1 VIPKSDGIQSEIVG
15 VGMLLFA
22 VLQHRVIHAPDV
34 VSLRTQVRFPIIADC
49 VNGNGTAMCEGR
61 TATPIRLS
69 RKNRGSSSGA
79 GSGET
84 SGAIV
89 LEINNLLSLT
99 CLISTGAP
107 WLHTAHQCR
116 SIRLSRVL
124 VLQLSQTKSSFFM
137 RHH

>member
-1 VIPKSDGIQSEIVG
+1 VIPESDGIQNEIVG
-15 VGMLLFA
+15 VGMLPFA

-34 VSLRTQVRFPIIADC
+34 VTLRTQVRFPIMGDC
-49 VNGNGTAMCEGR
+49 VNRNGTAMCEGR
-61 TATPIRLS
+61 TATPVRSS
-69 RKNRGSSSGA
+69 RKNRGSSSGI
-79 GSGET
+79 GIGET

-89 LEINNLLSLT
+89 LEINSLLSLT

-107 WLHTAHQCR
+107 WLHTPHQWR